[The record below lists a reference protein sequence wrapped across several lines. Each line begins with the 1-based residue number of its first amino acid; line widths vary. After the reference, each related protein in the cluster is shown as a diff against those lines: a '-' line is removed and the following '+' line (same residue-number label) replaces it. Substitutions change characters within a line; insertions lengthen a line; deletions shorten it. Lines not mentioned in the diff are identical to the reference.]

1 MQNSQN
7 DLQSGDLMHIS
18 PALDT
23 KLQAIQDEIQIV
35 QNNQMAQQE
44 QMQSQ
49 QAENVMLQQLNSQLT
64 LQLT

>member
-1 MQNSQN
+1 
-7 DLQSGDLMHIS
+7 MHIS

-49 QAENVMLQQLNSQLT
+49 QAENLMLQQLNSQLT